1 MYTCCTVTVIVSLT
15 QTPSPVVCPGDE
27 LVFTCVGVINASGA
41 IIWRRNDQSEIL
53 QYGQTIPSIPDFIL
67 NITSYNNIT
76 TELVSTATRESATV
90 QLDGVIGCSDDGLN
104 YMTLTIDIAG
114 QIQYGI
120 VNDSFK
126 LLQIH
131 QKQQ

>member
-1 MYTCCTVTVIVSLT
+1 MLQSYCTAIVSFI
-15 QTPSPVVCPGDE
+15 QTPYPVVCPGDR
-27 LVFTCVGVINASGA
+27 LVFTCVGVINTTGA
-41 IIWRRNDQSEIL
+41 MIWRRNDKSAVL
-53 QYGQTIPSIPDFIL
+53 QYNQPIPLFPDFNL

-76 TELVSTATRESATV
+76 TELVSTATSESVPV
-90 QLDGVIGCSDDGLN
+90 QLDESDIGCSNDGIN

-114 QIQYGI
+114 KIQYGI
-120 VNDSFK
+120 INDSFK